1 MNGTAD
7 GTPASRPAPGDG
19 DRSGL
24 ARALFPTGDEPDPR
38 FTLANERTFL
48 AWMRTALA
56 FIAGGVALEALPMD
70 TVPVELRNAGALVAL
85 CLGILLAAGA
95 AFRWLRVERAMREQR
110 PLPAPAIVP
119 VLSVGALLVAVVLL
133 VLVLL

>member
-1 MNGTAD
+1 VNENAEESSGHGDD
-7 GTPASRPAPGDG
+7 G
-19 DRSGL
+19 RSTL
-24 ARALFPTGDEPDPR
+24 SKALFPTGTEPDPR

-56 FIAGGVALEALPMD
+56 FIAGGVALEALPID
-70 TVPVELRNAGALVAL
+70 TVPGGRDLRNTGALVAL
-85 CLGILLAAGA
+85 CLGIVLAAGA

-119 VLSVGALLVAVVLL
+119 ALSVGAIVVAVVLL
-133 VLVLL
+133 LLVLL

>member
-1 MNGTAD
+1 MNGPAE
-7 GTPASRPAPGDG
+7 GTPSPPDG
-19 DRSGL
+19 DRPAL
-24 ARALFPTGDEPDPR
+24 AKVLFPTGTEPDPR

-70 TVPVELRNAGALVAL
+70 TVPADLRNTGALVAL
-85 CLGILLAAGA
+85 GLGIVLAAGA
-95 AFRWLRVERAMREQR
+95 AFRWLRVERAMREER

-119 VLSVGALLVAVVLL
+119 ALSLTALLIAGVLL
-133 VLVLL
+133 VVVAL

>member
-1 MNGTAD
+1 MAKV
-7 GTPASRPAPGDG
+7 
-19 DRSGL
+19 
-24 ARALFPTGDEPDPR
+24 LFPTGTEPDPR

-70 TVPVELRNAGALVAL
+70 TVPADLRNTGALVAL
-85 CLGILLAAGA
+85 GLGIVLAAGA
-95 AFRWLRVERAMREQR
+95 AFRWLRVERAMREER

-119 VLSVGALLVAVVLL
+119 ALSLTALLIAGVLL
-133 VLVLL
+133 VVVAL